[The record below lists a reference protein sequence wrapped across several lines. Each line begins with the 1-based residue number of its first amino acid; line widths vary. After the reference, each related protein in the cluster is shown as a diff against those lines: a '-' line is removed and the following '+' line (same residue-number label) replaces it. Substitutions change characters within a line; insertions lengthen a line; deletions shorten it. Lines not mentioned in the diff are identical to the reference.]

1 MLAALLAG
9 DQGLLT
15 QSVLVLHWRRFR
27 NSAFCQFIREFL
39 VLLIPVELGAL

>member
-15 QSVLVLHWRRFR
+15 QSVLVLDRRRFR
-27 NSAFCQFIREFL
+27 NSAYCQFISEFL
-39 VLLIPVELGAL
+39 VLLISVELGAL